1 MDLSING
8 HDRCQSASAQAG
20 HGLQGKQA
28 VRGGLPLSGQ
38 TQSVP
43 QAVLNGSG
51 FAHVACRAGA
61 YLDDVPALG
70 LQREILIESGH
81 AVHLCRADA
90 QLFRDQGQRSLAQ
103 VLILP
108 LDCLL
113 YPSSCV

>member
-1 MDLSING
+1 M
-8 HDRCQSASAQAG
+8 
-20 HGLQGKQA
+20 
-28 VRGGLPLSGQ
+28 
-38 TQSVP
+38 
-43 QAVLNGSG
+43 
-51 FAHVACRAGA
+51 ACRAGA

-108 LDCLL
+108 LDLL
-113 YPSSCV
+113 HDRDQVRLIAAVGVDDRLRPVQILLHKFSPH